1 MEIQGRTIK
10 LAFAASTAALLLAPP
25 CSASEDVY
33 RKMANDFARYS
44 AARNVRNLAVIGFAR
59 KARTSREESE
69 YVSEKLLSSLVASGK
84 VNLLER
90 AQLGK
95 VLEERRLAAS
105 GITDETEGERKR
117 INPSD
122 AIIVGTIF
130 GTRDK
135 LKIIAKMIDPLTGEV
150 LHTVEAQAD
159 RQWELMPDDPDF
171 QFEVP
176 DLRSLAEMFRDE
188 DIQPQPVDF
197 RDAPA
202 DLGTE
207 TCNARRARLAAMQKA
222 ALAAKAKY
230 WAIKMRDPSF
240 SSAGLRRNPGG
251 EIMDKEDRKKFYAML
266 SDLHRS
272 PVPVEVSVPE
282 MNAVIKL
289 MEEEERV
296 SDDCGLH

>member
-1 MEIQGRTIK
+1 MEIPGKTIK
-10 LAFAASTAALLLAPP
+10 LTLATAGAALLLSHPS
-25 CSASEDVY
+25 SAAEDVY
-33 RKMANDFARYS
+33 KKMANDFAKYS
-44 AARNVRNLAVIGFAR
+44 ATRNVRNLAVIGFAR

-90 AQLGK
+90 AQLSK

-105 GITDETEGERKR
+105 GITDETENESKR

-150 LHTVEAQAD
+150 LHTVEAKAD

-202 DLGTE
+202 SLGTE

-222 ALAAKAKY
+222 ALPAKAKY

-266 SDLHRS
+266 NDLHRS
-272 PVPVEVSVPE
+272 PAPVEVSVPE
-282 MNAVIKL
+282 MNAVLKL
-289 MEEEERV
+289 MEEEGRV